1 MRGSASRVGLVH
13 EPQGPLPREVY
24 VRRRFAAVVVAVV
37 AVIVVI
43 LTLFLASR
51 DSGTDTQETAGSG
64 DPDSAEAVE
73 TTDTTATTTKESD
86 EDDDGG
92 ASRGRCANEDLRLD
106 VWPAEPNVVAGED
119 VRFFVNIINTSETT
133 CDRNLSE
140 APLSFEVYRLDD
152 NTKIWSSIDCT
163 TPRDEDEVDLRPG
176 EPEPR
181 QIDWS
186 GRRSAEGAC
195 SEGDRTPVE
204 VGAYQV
210 YALVGSVFSPAATFN
225 VVEAPES

>member
-1 MRGSASRVGLVH
+1 MQ

-24 VRRRFAAVVVAVV
+24 VRRRVAAAVG
-37 AVIVVI
+37 AVIVV
-43 LTLFLASR
+43 LVVVLALFLASR

-64 DPDSAEAVE
+64 DPGSTDVVE
-73 TTDTTATTTKESD
+73 TTGTSTTEAADSTTKK
-86 EDDDGG
+86 DDGG
-92 ASRGRCANEDLRLD
+92 ASRGRCADEDLRLD
-106 VWPAEPNVVAGED
+106 VWPAEPNVPVGRD
-119 VRFFVNIINTSETT
+119 VRFFVNVLNTSATT
-133 CDRNLSE
+133 CDRDLSE

-152 NTKIWSSIDCT
+152 NTKVWSSIDCT
-163 TPRDEDEVDLRPG
+163 TPRGEDEVVLRPG

-195 SEGDRTPVE
+195 AEADRTPVE

-225 VVEAPES
+225 VVDAPAP

>member
-1 MRGSASRVGLVH
+1 MQ
-13 EPQGPLPREVY
+13 EPEGPLPREVY
-24 VRRRFAAVVVAVV
+24 VRRRVAAVVVAVI
-37 AVIVVI
+37 AVLVMV
-43 LTLFLASR
+43 LALFLASR
-51 DSGTDTQETAGSG
+51 DTGTDTQETAGSG
-64 DPDSAEAVE
+64 DPGSTEAAE
-73 TTDTTATTTKESD
+73 TTETSATTTETSD
-86 EDDDGG
+86 KKDDDGG
-92 ASRGRCANEDLRLD
+92 ASRGRCAEQDLRLD

-119 VRFFVNIINTSETT
+119 VRFFVNVLNTSETT
-133 CDRNLSE
+133 CDRDLSE

-152 NTKIWSSIDCT
+152 NTKVWSSIDCT
-163 TPRDEDEVDLRPG
+163 TPRGEDEVVLRPN

-195 SEGDRTPVE
+195 SEGDRAPVE